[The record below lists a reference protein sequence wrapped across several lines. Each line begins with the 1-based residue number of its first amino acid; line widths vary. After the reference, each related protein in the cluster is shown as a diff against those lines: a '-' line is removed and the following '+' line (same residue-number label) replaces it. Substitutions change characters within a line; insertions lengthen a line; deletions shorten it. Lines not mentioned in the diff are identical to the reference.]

1 MLVPIVALLAP
12 LGLVVGPA
20 PRCVAPTMK
29 IEGSGV
35 QRLRDATRN
44 LPKHK
49 IALPVELKQLGCDD
63 ALWSKIRAKE
73 AFVRLLD
80 AGDLDGAKIRLEQV
94 RNAPSVK
101 GDQWKMPEALASFG
115 CDDELW
121 SKIRSKRALLELS
134 RKGDVEAGRERI
146 AKLRDAIAREE
157 VDAAAKGSDAPTA
170 EQKEAA
176 AKRPAR
182 KGSKPRAPRAGSGSK
197 AKPLTDGYTLSG
209 EPPAGADVAAI
220 EKLLAERVE
229 AKLARDF
236 DKADGLQATL
246 VEMGVFC
253 NDRMRTWSSEP
264 AAKQLAAK

>member
-1 MLVPIVALLAP
+1 MRRSI
-12 LGLVVGPA
+12 GRR
-20 PRCVAPTMK
+20 PRCSVIYWPSL
-29 IEGSGV
+29 SG
-35 QRLRDATRN
+35 
-44 LPKHK
+44 
-49 IALPVELKQLGCDD
+49 
-63 ALWSKIRAKE
+63 
-73 AFVRLLD
+73 
-80 AGDLDGAKIRLEQV
+80 
-94 RNAPSVK
+94 
-101 GDQWKMPEALASFG
+101 PEAKPREDAAERVAAEAKARAEEKAEQEKREAERLAA
-115 CDDELW
+115 E
-121 SKIRSKRALLELS
+121 KRL
-134 RKGDVEAGRERI
+134 
-146 AKLRDAIAREE
+146 
-157 VDAAAKGSDAPTA
+157 AAAKKDAERLAAEMRKRKEEYAAAAAAAA

-220 EKLLAERVE
+220 EKRLAERVE

-253 NDRMRTWSSEP
+253 NDRMWTWSSEP